1 MKKSLAQKFS
11 FCFHVPL
18 IICTVLSILVTIPLI
33 GYFFD
38 LLSKDP
44 TILKIYEDNIER
56 KARPILLNVM
66 SILCVTFQKYINNL
80 SKIREFYRE
89 SIKLLKSINFPE
101 ELIMNEPKK
110 LLAHFKNKGK
120 LLDVNL

>member
-89 SIKLLKSINFPE
+89 SIKLLK
-101 ELIMNEPKK
+101 LNE
-110 LLAHFKNKGK
+110 N
-120 LLDVNL
+120 NTITTE